1 MAKTDYYE
9 VLDVAPDA
17 SAPEIKTAYRKKAV
31 QFHPD
36 RNPDNPAAEDKFKE
50 AAEAYEVLSDPE
62 KRQLYDRFGHDGP
75 QQAGFSGFGDV
86 DDIFSHF
93 GSLFSDFGDL
103 FGRRRRS
110 SRRGADI
117 VVELELEFLEAVR
130 GVSKNVTVQRYVP
143 CDTCS
148 GTGAKP
154 GTAPTTCM
162 TCQGQGAVMHR
173 QGIFAARMTC
183 PTCHGAG
190 NIIREKCPTC
200 EGSAR
205 QETEEKLNVT
215 VPAGVD
221 DGQSLRIGGKGQAGP
236 AGSVPGDLYV
246 ALHVT
251 PDDRFAREGADIYCE
266 VELHLTQAALGAAI
280 KIPIIGGETDL
291 DVQAGTQPGQI
302 EVLKG
307 EGIPRLNGYGSGDQ
321 IIRFVVEIPTKLG
334 KRQRELLEELAELEG
349 INANAKTSWFGSG
362 KSKSSKS
369 KSTKPKSAKSKKK
382 SKSKKAKKKQA

>member
-9 VLDVAPDA
+9 VLGVSRDA
-17 SAPEIKTAYRKKAV
+17 SAQEIKSAYRKKAV
-31 QFHPD
+31 QYHPD

-50 AAEAYEVLSDPE
+50 AAEAYEVLSDTE

-93 GSLFSDFGDL
+93 SSLFSDFGDF

-110 SRRGADI
+110 TRRGNDI
-117 VVELELEFLEAVR
+117 VVELELEFMEAVK
-130 GVSKNVTVQRYVP
+130 GVSKMVTVQRYVA
-143 CDTCS
+143 CATCN

-162 TCQGQGAVMHR
+162 TCHGQGAVMHR

-190 NIIREKCPTC
+190 NIIREKCPSC
-200 EGSAR
+200 GGSAR
-205 QETEEKLNVT
+205 QQKEEQLKVT

-236 AGSVPGDLYV
+236 TGGIPGDLYV

-251 PDDRFAREGADIYCE
+251 PDERFAREGADIYSE
-266 VELHLTQAALGAAI
+266 IPLHFTQAALGARI
-280 KIPIIGGETDL
+280 KIPIIGGETDF
-291 DVQAGTQPGQI
+291 DVKPGTQPGQI

-307 EGIPRLNGYGSGDQ
+307 EGIPRLNGYGNGDQ
-321 IIRFVVEIPTKLG
+321 IIRFVVEVPTRLG
-334 KRQRELLEELAELEG
+334 KRQRELLAELAELDLVE
-349 INANAKTSWFGSG
+349 ANTRTSWFGG
-362 KSKSSKS
+362 A
-369 KSTKPKSAKSKKK
+369 KPKDRKRPK
-382 SKSKKAKKKQA
+382 KKAKR

>member
-1 MAKTDYYE
+1 MAKADYYE
-9 VLDVAPDA
+9 VLGVNGDA
-17 SAPEIKTAYRKKAV
+17 SAQEIKSAYRKKAI

-50 AAEAYEVLSDPE
+50 AAEAYAILSDSE

-93 GSLFSDFGDL
+93 SSLFSDFGDF

-110 SRRGADI
+110 ARRGNDI

-130 GVSKNVTVQRYVP
+130 GVSETVTVQRYVA
-143 CDTCS
+143 CDTCN

-154 GTAPTTCM
+154 GTAPTTCQ

-173 QGIFAARMTC
+173 QGIFAARMSC

-190 NIIREKCPTC
+190 NIIREKCPAC
-200 EGSAR
+200 DGSAR
-205 QETEEKLNVT
+205 EEREEQLKVT

-236 AGSVPGDLYV
+236 AGGIPGDLYV

-251 PDDRFAREGADIYCE
+251 PDERFAREGADIYCE
-266 VELHLTQAALGAAI
+266 VPLHLTQAALGASI
-280 KIPIIGGETDL
+280 KIPIIGGEADL
-291 DVQAGTQPGQI
+291 DVKAGTQPGQI

-307 EGIPRLNGYGSGDQ
+307 EGIPRLNGYGNGDQ
-321 IIRFVVEIPTKLG
+321 IIRFVVQIPNKLG
-334 KRQRELLEELAELEG
+334 KRQREILEELAELEG
-349 INANAKTSWFGSG
+349 VNANTKTSWFGGG
-362 KSKSSKS
+362 KSKAKS
-369 KSTKPKSAKSKKK
+369 KPSKSKKK
-382 SKSKKAKKKQA
+382 QKKRAKN